1 MKHCGESRYSRF
13 FLRSAN
19 PIKTNNELIL
29 MPAEPKCD
37 IDTPYSSIGVQKLA
51 VSVNNSACVWMCIL
65 LYVRLGAQCHKKGNE
80 VTK

>member
-19 PIKTNNELIL
+19 PIKINNELIL
-29 MPAEPKCD
+29 MPAKCD